1 MPPDPF
7 HNSGSTL
14 KPVRAVW
21 KADTENGAVRGGAE
35 RQKLF
40 TMLVLMKTRNNAVL
54 AWSYFSEKKFC
65 PKAKKEL
72 AKEGAFR

>member
-1 MPPDPF
+1 LPPDLF

-21 KADTENGAVRGGAE
+21 KADTENGAARGGAE
-35 RQKLF
+35 RQKRF

-54 AWSYFSEKKFC
+54 ALSYCPEKKNC
-65 PKAKKEL
+65 PKTKKEL